1 LPCAIIVNGGL
12 VSLIFRD
19 RGKLSPR
26 FIPERLP
33 HREKQLESLLSIYKP
48 CLEDVVGAFLQPVQL
63 IGGVGAGKTCTAMRF
78 GSILEAEASKR
89 HVNLKHVYVNGRV
102 DGANRYTIYR
112 RMLEE
117 ACPQVSSRSLSP
129 EDMLVQMVK
138 QLRREKKYA
147 IVTFDEVDHF
157 IKRSNEHVVYD
168 LTRLNEVSPGEP
180 CNVLGV
186 LFIARDPSYRNLLD
200 PAEASTLGLL
210 SINFPQYSAV
220 QIRDIIAERVELAF
234 KPGAVSDEVLEFV
247 SDVAAKPPA
256 NGDARFALDLLLYA
270 GNLAENMGFNRV
282 LPDHVRRVYGEIHPG
297 VSSMEVSSLSL
308 NERLI
313 LLGLARALKASRMPH
328 ASLRQIREHY
338 NVVCEEYGF
347 KPAEKFEEN
356 LQRLIDMGLVVMKSL
371 TQIGVLN
378 VSAEQLD
385 RFLSGTI
392 KRGSQADE
400 R

>member
-1 LPCAIIVNGGL
+1 MPL
-12 VSLIFRD
+12 VFRD
-19 RGKLSPR
+19 RDKLSPR

-33 HREKQLESLLSIYKP
+33 HREKQLESLLSIYRP
-48 CLEDVVGAFLQPVQL
+48 CLENVGGAFLQPVQL

-78 GSILEAEASKR
+78 GSVLEAEASR
-89 HVNLKHVYVNGRV
+89 RRISLKHVYVNGRV

-112 RMLEE
+112 RILEE
-117 ACPQVSSRSLSP
+117 ACPQVSSRGLSP
-129 EDMLVQMVK
+129 EEMLVQMVK
-138 QLRREKKYA
+138 QLRLEGKYV
-147 IVTFDEVDHF
+147 IMTFDEVDHF

-168 LTRLNEVSPGEP
+168 LTRLNEVSLGEP

-186 LFIARDPSYRNLLD
+186 LFIARDPSYRSLLD
-200 PAEASTLGLL
+200 PAEISTLGLL
-210 SINFPQYSAV
+210 SINFPQYNAE

-234 KPGAVSDEVLEFV
+234 RPGAVSEEVLDFV

-270 GNLAENMGFNRV
+270 GNLAENMGCERV
-282 LPDHVRRVYGEIHPG
+282 HPDHVRRVYGEICPG
-297 VSSMEVSSLSL
+297 ISSAEVLSLSQ

-313 LLGLARALKASRMPH
+313 LLGLARALKASRMPY

-347 KPAEKFEEN
+347 KPTEKFEEN
-356 LQRLIDMGLVVMKSL
+356 LQRLIDMGLVEMKSL
-371 TQIGVLN
+371 TMIGLLS
-378 VSAEQLD
+378 VSSERLD
-385 RFLSGTI
+385 RFISGTI
-392 KRGSQADE
+392 KGRVGAADE

>member
-1 LPCAIIVNGGL
+1 

-19 RGKLSPR
+19 KGKLSPR

-48 CLEDVVGAFLQPVQL
+48 CLEDVGGAYLQPVQI
-63 IGGVGAGKTCTAMRF
+63 IGGVGAGKTCTAMKF
-78 GSILEAEASKR
+78 GGFLEVEASKR

-112 RMLEE
+112 RILEE
-117 ACPQVSSRSLSP
+117 ACPQISSRGLSP

-138 QLRREKKYA
+138 QLRREKKYVV
-147 IVTFDEVDHF
+147 ITFDEVDCF
-157 IKRSNEHVVYD
+157 IKSSNEHVVYD
-168 LTRLNEVSPGEP
+168 LTRLNEVSPGEA

-186 LFIARDPSYRNLLD
+186 LFIARDPSYRSLLD

-210 SINFPQYSAV
+210 SISFPQYNAE

-234 KPGAVSDEVLEFV
+234 KPGAVSEEVLDFV

-270 GNLAENMGFNRV
+270 GNLAENMGCERV
-282 LPDHVRRVYGEIHPG
+282 LPDHVRRVYGEICPG
-297 VSSMEVSSLSL
+297 ISSAEVLSL
-308 NERLI
+308 NQNERLI
-313 LLGLARALKASRMPH
+313 LLGLARALKTSRMPY

-338 NVVCEEYGF
+338 NVACEEYGF
-347 KPAEKFEEN
+347 KPTEKFEEN
-356 LQRLIDMGLVVMKSL
+356 LQRLIDMGLVEMKSL
-371 TQIGVLN
+371 TQIGLLN
-378 VSAEQLD
+378 VPAEQLD
-385 RFLSGTI
+385 RFISGI
-392 KRGSQADE
+392 MEHGSQAHE